1 MAALLLLVDDICPNP
16 GWTYPVVYS
25 PGLKIVHLNIQS
37 LPKHHYEFEILMN
50 DNPFDVT
57 CLSETWLNSTWSDA
71 ELHIDCYNIIRTDR
85 NDSQRGGGTAI
96 YYNTKLMAR
105 QRSDLNQDIETTW
118 LEITFSNQKRPLFA
132 RFIKPPNAD
141 FEAFKASLVNALK
154 QTASEGVETLIL
166 GDFYCD
172 MLSKRLPKIS
182 KELLQLFNVYQFN
195 QLIKAPTHTTKH
207 SFTTI
212 DVAFATDIE
221 KIIKSGVLQCSVSD
235 HLLIFLTRRVKKLRG
250 PSKNI

>member
-1 MAALLLLVDDICPNP
+1 
-16 GWTYPVVYS
+16 
-25 PGLKIVHLNIQS
+25 
-37 LPKHHYEFEILMN
+37 
-50 DNPFDVT
+50 
-57 CLSETWLNSTWSDA
+57 
-71 ELHIDCYNIIRTDR
+71 
-85 NDSQRGGGTAI
+85 
-96 YYNTKLMAR
+96 MAR
-105 QRSDLNQDIETTW
+105 QRSDLAQDIETTW
-118 LEITFSNQKRPLFA
+118 FEITFSNQKRPLFA
-132 RFIKPPNAD
+132 RFIKPPNTD

-235 HLLIFLTRRVKKLRG
+235 HLLIFLTRRVKKLRS